1 LSLAHSRVL
10 LIKNGDLSLDY
21 QLKPDNINVTHVT
34 KVLTM
39 LAFLARHSAIFLFI
53 AALIGFAFPAVSLAL
68 FPFLPYVLFA
78 LMLFTLLGI
87 HQGLLVKALGQWQV
101 WVYAF
106 IHAVVLTLITC
117 SIAWL
122 LGASTGLLL
131 AISGICATGSLFA
144 TPAIIRSLGMDALI
158 AMAYTIASTLLMPV
172 VLFVNLTIFSGD
184 AFSLDLQSYV
194 IRLVVFIFGPMAFA
208 AIFHALVK
216 PEKLKRIHGKL
227 AQFTI
232 VLVFSFPLGLVG
244 PFGETWQKDQAYALE
259 LLAISVAIC
268 MLFFTIA
275 FGLYRRQGQ
284 AASMIAAVT
293 AVNRNVLLTYTVA
306 GVALGPVFLPL
317 IGAIQL
323 PIYLQPLLVRWAMRH
338 AHRADTQVP

>member
-1 LSLAHSRVL
+1 
-10 LIKNGDLSLDY
+10 
-21 QLKPDNINVTHVT
+21 
-34 KVLTM
+34 M
-39 LAFLARHSAIFLFI
+39 LAFLARHSAICLFI
-53 AALIGFAFPAVSLAL
+53 AALIGFVFPTVSLAL

-117 SIAWL
+117 SIAWV

-158 AMAYTIASTLLMPV
+158 AMAYTIASTLLMPI

-194 IRLVVFIFGPMAFA
+194 IRLMVFIFGPMAFA

-244 PFGETWQKDQAYALE
+244 PFGEIWQDNQAYALE

-268 MLFFTIA
+268 ILFFSIA
-275 FGLYRRQGQ
+275 YGIYRRQGHE
-284 AASMIAAVT
+284 ASMIAAVT

-306 GVALGPVFLPL
+306 GIALGPVFLPL

-338 AHRADTQVP
+338 AHRADTQAP

>member
-1 LSLAHSRVL
+1 MAGLDICIHSCGGV
-10 LIKNGDLSLDY
+10 N
-21 QLKPDNINVTHVT
+21 
-34 KVLTM
+34 
-39 LAFLARHSAIFLFI
+39 
-53 AALIGFAFPAVSLAL
+53 
-68 FPFLPYVLFA
+68 
-78 LMLFTLLGI
+78 
-87 HQGLLVKALGQWQV
+87 
-101 WVYAF
+101 
-106 IHAVVLTLITC
+106 LITC

-122 LGASTGLLL
+122 LGASTALLL

-158 AMAYTIASTLLMPV
+158 AMAYTIASTLMMPV

-194 IRLVVFIFGPMAFA
+194 IRLVVFIVGPMAFA
-208 AIFHALVK
+208 AVFHALVK

-244 PFGETWQKDQAYALE
+244 PFGEIWQNNQAYALE

-268 MLFFTIA
+268 ILFFAIA
-275 FGLYRRQGQ
+275 YGLYRRQGQ

-323 PIYLQPLLVRWAMRH
+323 PIYLQPLLVRWVMRH
-338 AHRADTQVP
+338 AHRAETQTP

>member
-1 LSLAHSRVL
+1 
-10 LIKNGDLSLDY
+10 
-21 QLKPDNINVTHVT
+21 
-34 KVLTM
+34 M

-259 LLAISVAIC
+259 LLAISVALC

>member
-1 LSLAHSRVL
+1 
-10 LIKNGDLSLDY
+10 
-21 QLKPDNINVTHVT
+21 
-34 KVLTM
+34 
-39 LAFLARHSAIFLFI
+39 
-53 AALIGFAFPAVSLAL
+53 
-68 FPFLPYVLFA
+68 
-78 LMLFTLLGI
+78 MLFTLLGI

-194 IRLVVFIFGPMAFA
+194 IRLAVFIFGPMAFA

-244 PFGETWQKDQAYALE
+244 PFGETWQNDQAYALE

-323 PIYLQPLLVRWAMRH
+323 PIYLQPLLVRWAIRH

>member
-1 LSLAHSRVL
+1 
-10 LIKNGDLSLDY
+10 
-21 QLKPDNINVTHVT
+21 
-34 KVLTM
+34 M
-39 LAFLARHSAIFLFI
+39 LAFLAKHSALCLFI
-53 AALIGFAFPAVSLAL
+53 AALIGFAFPSVSLAL

-87 HQGLLVKALGQWQV
+87 HQGLLVKALARWQV
-101 WVYAF
+101 WVYALV
-106 IHAVVLTLITC
+106 HSVLLTVLTC
-117 SIAWL
+117 SLAWL
-122 LGASTGLLL
+122 LGASTSLLL

-172 VLFVNLTIFSGD
+172 VLFINLTVLSGD
-184 AFSLDLQSYV
+184 DFSLDLKSYAV
-194 IRLVVFIFGPMAFA
+194 RLVIFIFGPMLFA
-208 AIFHALVK
+208 ALFHALIK
-216 PEKLKRIHGKL
+216 PEKLKRIHSKL

-244 PFGETWQKDQAYALE
+244 PFGAMWQKDSGYALE

-268 MLFFTIA
+268 ILFFIIA
-275 FGLYRRQGQ
+275 YGLYRKRGRE
-284 AASMIAAVT
+284 ASMIAAVS

-306 GVALGPVFLPL
+306 GAALGPAFLPL

-323 PIYLQPLLVRWAMRH
+323 PIYLQPLLVRWGTRLK
-338 AHRADTQVP
+338 QVPPQSADQ

>member
-1 LSLAHSRVL
+1 
-10 LIKNGDLSLDY
+10 
-21 QLKPDNINVTHVT
+21 
-34 KVLTM
+34 M
-39 LAFLARHSAIFLFI
+39 LAFLARHSAICLFI
-53 AALIGFAFPAVSLAL
+53 AALIGFVFPTVSLAL

-117 SIAWL
+117 SIAWV

-158 AMAYTIASTLLMPV
+158 AMAYTIASTLLMPI

-194 IRLVVFIFGPMAFA
+194 IRLMVFIFGPMAFA

-244 PFGETWQKDQAYALE
+244 PFGEIWQDNQAYALE

-268 MLFFTIA
+268 ILFFSIA
-275 FGLYRRQGQ
+275 YGIYRRQGHE
-284 AASMIAAVT
+284 ASMIAAVT

-306 GVALGPVFLPL
+306 GIALGPIFLPL

-338 AHRADTQVP
+338 AHRADTQAP

>member
-1 LSLAHSRVL
+1 
-10 LIKNGDLSLDY
+10 
-21 QLKPDNINVTHVT
+21 
-34 KVLTM
+34 
-39 LAFLARHSAIFLFI
+39 
-53 AALIGFAFPAVSLAL
+53 
-68 FPFLPYVLFA
+68 
-78 LMLFTLLGI
+78 MLFTLLGI

-259 LLAISVAIC
+259 LLAISVALC

>member
-1 LSLAHSRVL
+1 
-10 LIKNGDLSLDY
+10 
-21 QLKPDNINVTHVT
+21 
-34 KVLTM
+34 M
-39 LAFLARHSAIFLFI
+39 LAFLARHSAICLFI
-53 AALIGFAFPAVSLAL
+53 AALIGFAFPAVSLGL

-101 WVYAF
+101 WIYAF

-122 LGASTGLLL
+122 LGASTALLL

-158 AMAYTIASTLLMPV
+158 AMAYTIASTLMMPV

-194 IRLVVFIFGPMAFA
+194 IRLVVFIVGPMAFA
-208 AIFHALVK
+208 AVFHALVK

-244 PFGETWQKDQAYALE
+244 PFGEIWQNNQAYALE

-268 MLFFTIA
+268 ILFFCNCLRFISATRTSSQYDRGRDRCESQCITD
-275 FGLYRRQGQ
+275 LYRCRRRAWSGIFTLNRCH
-284 AASMIAAVT
+284 SVT
-293 AVNRNVLLTYTVA
+293 HLLTA
-306 GVALGPVFLPL
+306 AF
-317 IGAIQL
+317 
-323 PIYLQPLLVRWAMRH
+323 
-338 AHRADTQVP
+338 

>member
-1 LSLAHSRVL
+1 
-10 LIKNGDLSLDY
+10 
-21 QLKPDNINVTHVT
+21 
-34 KVLTM
+34 M

-194 IRLVVFIFGPMAFA
+194 IRLAVFIFGPMAFA

-244 PFGETWQKDQAYALE
+244 PFGETWQNDQAYALE

-323 PIYLQPLLVRWAMRH
+323 PIYLQPLLVRWAIRH

>member
-1 LSLAHSRVL
+1 
-10 LIKNGDLSLDY
+10 
-21 QLKPDNINVTHVT
+21 
-34 KVLTM
+34 M
-39 LAFLARHSAIFLFI
+39 LAFLAKHSALCLFI
-53 AALIGFAFPAVSLAL
+53 AALIGFAFPSVSLAL

-87 HQGLLVKALGQWQV
+87 HQGLLVKALTRWQV
-101 WVYAF
+101 WVYALV
-106 IHAVVLTLITC
+106 HSVLLTVLTC
-117 SIAWL
+117 SLAWL
-122 LGASTGLLL
+122 LGASTPLLL

-172 VLFVNLTIFSGD
+172 VLFINLTVLSGD
-184 AFSLDLQSYV
+184 SFSLDLQSYAV
-194 IRLVVFIFGPMAFA
+194 RLVIFIFGPMLFA
-208 AIFHALVK
+208 ALFHALIK
-216 PEKLKRIHGKL
+216 PEKLKRIHSKL

-244 PFGETWQKDQAYALE
+244 PFGAMWQNDSGYALE

-268 MLFFTIA
+268 ILFFIIA
-275 FGLYRRQGQ
+275 YGLYRKRGRE
-284 AASMIAAVT
+284 ASMIAAVS

-306 GVALGPVFLPL
+306 GAALGPAFLPL

-323 PIYLQPLLVRWAMRH
+323 PIYLQPLLVRWGTRLK
-338 AHRADTQVP
+338 QVPPQSADQ

>member
-1 LSLAHSRVL
+1 
-10 LIKNGDLSLDY
+10 
-21 QLKPDNINVTHVT
+21 
-34 KVLTM
+34 M